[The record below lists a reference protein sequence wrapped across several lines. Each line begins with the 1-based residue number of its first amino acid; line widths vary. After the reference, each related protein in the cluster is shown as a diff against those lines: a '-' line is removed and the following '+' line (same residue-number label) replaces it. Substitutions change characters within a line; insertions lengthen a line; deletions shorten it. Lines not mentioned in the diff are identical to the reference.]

1 MADKYT
7 DDKLY
12 KVVRKDGSHLN
23 TKVNPDGT
31 KSALQFTDDNN
42 DLNGPVD
49 LIEVDEEELIR
60 TEYIQVPQNKR
71 SLGELLVDEVFVPVI
86 RDATTQL
93 LEYGTAKA
101 ETWIEEKVVPVAKTK
116 VKAGWENLKL
126 FISTIKDSDKPIK
139 ATQIIAE
146 QKSASNS
153 SEIEVVNKVEC
164 GNKDEKKYVLSPGEV
179 EILLDNLYG
188 NVFFVSDEKSVSSE
202 SYIEML
208 QEPIPEQELSIE
220 SNPQALKRIEKKYIA
235 EILKSGS
242 SEIPKRRED
251 QSEESYVMMRKFGL
265 ILLRDIMEE
274 RDSLVHREF
283 SDFLTVEDECQI
295 REKFNNSPTLPDDDI
310 NTSVDQTKKLII
322 AIKNGLEYPSSK
334 NGFKYDDII
343 GFFNQLSQIFDWS
356 IYEKS
361 TLGNESK
368 RKWYAVILSQWM
380 EGSGL
385 SYIMQRAID
394 YHKQHPENFRVSA
407 YQPPTIYNDNSK
419 EHRNVV
425 FADTLEAIEN
435 IVLFSIS
442 NYFLRFSNEY
452 KKIHGVDE
460 FDNNWYEYVEFG
472 TTNPLTI
479 LLQRNGF
486 SRESATF
493 IKTALLRNTLRIS
506 LHVSQDLL
514 KNRLVLH
521 QTIAIT

>member
-179 EILLDNLYG
+179 EILLDTARRSALMIAASLSILNNSVVMDDGTDLERIAMIQRGIEQLSSKDITTQIDLLLEDKNSGLIDDASISMLRAFREGMFIG
-188 NVFFVSDEKSVSSE
+188 NGT
-202 SYIEML
+202 
-208 QEPIPEQELSIE
+208 PIP
-220 SNPQALKRIEKKYIA
+220 
-235 EILKSGS
+235 
-242 SEIPKRRED
+242 
-251 QSEESYVMMRKFGL
+251 
-265 ILLRDIMEE
+265 
-274 RDSLVHREF
+274 
-283 SDFLTVEDECQI
+283 
-295 REKFNNSPTLPDDDI
+295 
-310 NTSVDQTKKLII
+310 
-322 AIKNGLEYPSSK
+322 
-334 NGFKYDDII
+334 
-343 GFFNQLSQIFDWS
+343 
-356 IYEKS
+356 
-361 TLGNESK
+361 
-368 RKWYAVILSQWM
+368 
-380 EGSGL
+380 
-385 SYIMQRAID
+385 
-394 YHKQHPENFRVSA
+394 VSRYTDA
-407 YQPPTIYNDNSK
+407 S
-419 EHRNVV
+419 
-425 FADTLEAIEN
+425 
-435 IVLFSIS
+435 
-442 NYFLRFSNEY
+442 
-452 KKIHGVDE
+452 
-460 FDNNWYEYVEFG
+460 
-472 TTNPLTI
+472 
-479 LLQRNGF
+479 
-486 SRESATF
+486 
-493 IKTALLRNTLRIS
+493 
-506 LHVSQDLL
+506 
-514 KNRLVLH
+514 
-521 QTIAIT
+521 

>member
-179 EILLDNLYG
+179 EILLDTARRSALMIAA
-188 NVFFVSDEKSVSSE
+188 S
-202 SYIEML
+202 
-208 QEPIPEQELSIE
+208 LSILNNSVVMDDGTDPE
-220 SNPQALKRIEKKYIA
+220 RVAMIQRGIEQ
-235 EILKSGS
+235 LS
-242 SEIPKRRED
+242 SKDITTQIDLLLDNKN
-251 QSEESYVMMRKFGL
+251 SGL
-265 ILLRDIMEE
+265 IDESSIIMLRAF
-274 RDSLVHREF
+274 RDGMF
-283 SDFLTVEDECQI
+283 I
-295 REKFNNSPTLPDDDI
+295 G
-310 NTSVDQTKKLII
+310 
-322 AIKNGLEYPSSK
+322 NGKP
-334 NGFKYDDII
+334 I
-343 GFFNQLSQIFDWS
+343 
-356 IYEKS
+356 
-361 TLGNESK
+361 
-368 RKWYAVILSQWM
+368 
-380 EGSGL
+380 
-385 SYIMQRAID
+385 
-394 YHKQHPENFRVSA
+394 
-407 YQPPTIYNDNSK
+407 
-419 EHRNVV
+419 
-425 FADTLEAIEN
+425 
-435 IVLFSIS
+435 
-442 NYFLRFSNEY
+442 
-452 KKIHGVDE
+452 
-460 FDNNWYEYVEFG
+460 
-472 TTNPLTI
+472 
-479 LLQRNGF
+479 
-486 SRESATF
+486 
-493 IKTALLRNTLRIS
+493 
-506 LHVSQDLL
+506 HVSRYIDAG
-514 KNRLVLH
+514 K
-521 QTIAIT
+521 

>member
-179 EILLDNLYG
+179 EILLDTARRSALMIAASLSILNNSVVMDDGTDPERVAMIQRGIEQLSSKDITTQIDLLLDNKNSGLIDESSIIMLRAFRDGMFIG
-188 NVFFVSDEKSVSSE
+188 NGK
-202 SYIEML
+202 
-208 QEPIPEQELSIE
+208 PIPVS
-220 SNPQALKRIEKKYIA
+220 RYIDVG
-235 EILKSGS
+235 K
-242 SEIPKRRED
+242 
-251 QSEESYVMMRKFGL
+251 
-265 ILLRDIMEE
+265 
-274 RDSLVHREF
+274 
-283 SDFLTVEDECQI
+283 
-295 REKFNNSPTLPDDDI
+295 
-310 NTSVDQTKKLII
+310 
-322 AIKNGLEYPSSK
+322 
-334 NGFKYDDII
+334 
-343 GFFNQLSQIFDWS
+343 
-356 IYEKS
+356 
-361 TLGNESK
+361 
-368 RKWYAVILSQWM
+368 
-380 EGSGL
+380 
-385 SYIMQRAID
+385 
-394 YHKQHPENFRVSA
+394 
-407 YQPPTIYNDNSK
+407 
-419 EHRNVV
+419 
-425 FADTLEAIEN
+425 
-435 IVLFSIS
+435 
-442 NYFLRFSNEY
+442 
-452 KKIHGVDE
+452 
-460 FDNNWYEYVEFG
+460 
-472 TTNPLTI
+472 
-479 LLQRNGF
+479 
-486 SRESATF
+486 
-493 IKTALLRNTLRIS
+493 
-506 LHVSQDLL
+506 
-514 KNRLVLH
+514 
-521 QTIAIT
+521 

>member
-179 EILLDNLYG
+179 EILLDTARRSALMIEASLSILNNSVVMDDGTDPERVAMIQRGIEQLSSKDITTQIDLLLDNKNSGLIDESSIIMLRAFRDGMFIG
-188 NVFFVSDEKSVSSE
+188 NGK
-202 SYIEML
+202 
-208 QEPIPEQELSIE
+208 PIPVS
-220 SNPQALKRIEKKYIA
+220 RYIDA
-235 EILKSGS
+235 GK
-242 SEIPKRRED
+242 
-251 QSEESYVMMRKFGL
+251 
-265 ILLRDIMEE
+265 
-274 RDSLVHREF
+274 
-283 SDFLTVEDECQI
+283 
-295 REKFNNSPTLPDDDI
+295 
-310 NTSVDQTKKLII
+310 
-322 AIKNGLEYPSSK
+322 
-334 NGFKYDDII
+334 
-343 GFFNQLSQIFDWS
+343 
-356 IYEKS
+356 
-361 TLGNESK
+361 
-368 RKWYAVILSQWM
+368 
-380 EGSGL
+380 
-385 SYIMQRAID
+385 
-394 YHKQHPENFRVSA
+394 
-407 YQPPTIYNDNSK
+407 
-419 EHRNVV
+419 
-425 FADTLEAIEN
+425 
-435 IVLFSIS
+435 
-442 NYFLRFSNEY
+442 
-452 KKIHGVDE
+452 
-460 FDNNWYEYVEFG
+460 
-472 TTNPLTI
+472 
-479 LLQRNGF
+479 
-486 SRESATF
+486 
-493 IKTALLRNTLRIS
+493 
-506 LHVSQDLL
+506 
-514 KNRLVLH
+514 
-521 QTIAIT
+521 

>member
-179 EILLDNLYG
+179 EILLDTARRSALMIAA
-188 NVFFVSDEKSVSSE
+188 S
-202 SYIEML
+202 
-208 QEPIPEQELSIE
+208 LSILNNSVVMDDGTDPE
-220 SNPQALKRIEKKYIA
+220 RVAMIQRGIEQLPFDFLLSA
-235 EILKSGS
+235 FE
-242 SEIPKRRED
+242 PKRR
-251 QSEESYVMMRKFGL
+251 
-265 ILLRDIMEE
+265 
-274 RDSLVHREF
+274 
-283 SDFLTVEDECQI
+283 
-295 REKFNNSPTLPDDDI
+295 
-310 NTSVDQTKKLII
+310 
-322 AIKNGLEYPSSK
+322 
-334 NGFKYDDII
+334 
-343 GFFNQLSQIFDWS
+343 
-356 IYEKS
+356 
-361 TLGNESK
+361 
-368 RKWYAVILSQWM
+368 
-380 EGSGL
+380 
-385 SYIMQRAID
+385 
-394 YHKQHPENFRVSA
+394 
-407 YQPPTIYNDNSK
+407 
-419 EHRNVV
+419 
-425 FADTLEAIEN
+425 
-435 IVLFSIS
+435 
-442 NYFLRFSNEY
+442 
-452 KKIHGVDE
+452 
-460 FDNNWYEYVEFG
+460 
-472 TTNPLTI
+472 
-479 LLQRNGF
+479 
-486 SRESATF
+486 
-493 IKTALLRNTLRIS
+493 
-506 LHVSQDLL
+506 
-514 KNRLVLH
+514 
-521 QTIAIT
+521 